1 MRRGI
6 SHSEAWPGRD
16 AFEMGLDGGLCTHFM
31 YGFATVTPGD
41 GLSTTGFLQAL
52 RKPKDP

>member
-41 GLSTTGFLQAL
+41 GLSTTGFGNPTG
-52 RKPKDP
+52 PKKA